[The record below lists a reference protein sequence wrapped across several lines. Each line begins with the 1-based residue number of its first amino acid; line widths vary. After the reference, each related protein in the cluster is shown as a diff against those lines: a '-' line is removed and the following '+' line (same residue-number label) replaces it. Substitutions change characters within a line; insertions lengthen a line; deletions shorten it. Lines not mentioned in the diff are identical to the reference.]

1 MVFFYPSI
9 FLFFGGERKKMGMV
23 EEMHNL
29 CEDIVTSRFDRGEG
43 IKGIKSDTEQ
53 ILTDAKNIVEDFSAE
68 RKEMGD
74 ELSSDLKE
82 AVKTIKE
89 DTGGKLREFSD
100 ARTEMSKELDK
111 ELKEHTTGIRNSV
124 TSLLNDAKNQI
135 NDFAEERVKMGS
147 ELRKELGEYKSGIKK
162 DIGNLL
168 SDFSAVRM
176 VTVKELQDMHEEWQ
190 RMVKP
195 KAEVKAK
202 VKEEIEEIEVGEA
215 ELGELKEK
223 VLEIINAAPNG
234 LSLTGIG
241 LKLGVEWRKL
251 IRPAKELLE
260 EGTIR
265 KEDLNYFPRKED

>member
-1 MVFFYPSI
+1 
-9 FLFFGGERKKMGMV
+9 MGMV

-29 CEDIVTSRFDRGEG
+29 CEDIVTSRFDRVEV

-68 RKEMGD
+68 KKRMGD
-74 ELSSDLKE
+74 ELRSDLKE
-82 AVKTIKE
+82 AVKTTKA

-135 NDFAEERVKMGS
+135 NDFAEERVKMRT
-147 ELRKELGEYKSGIKK
+147 ELRKELGEYNSGIKK
-162 DIGNLL
+162 DGGNLL

-195 KAEVKAK
+195 KAEVKAN
-202 VKEEIEEIEVGEA
+202 VEEEIEMGEA
-215 ELGELKEK
+215 ELGELKNK
-223 VLEIINAAPNG
+223 VQEIINASPNG
-234 LSLTGIG
+234 ISLTGIG
-241 LKLGVEWRKL
+241 LKLDVEWRKL

-260 EGTIR
+260 AGTIR
-265 KEDLNYFPRKED
+265 KEDLNYFPLGEEKG